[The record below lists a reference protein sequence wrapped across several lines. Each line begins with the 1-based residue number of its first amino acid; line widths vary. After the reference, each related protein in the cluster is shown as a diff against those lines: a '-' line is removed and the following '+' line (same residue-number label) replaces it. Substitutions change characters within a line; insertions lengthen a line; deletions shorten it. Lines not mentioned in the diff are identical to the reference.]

1 MLDLDQKA
9 KIEEIRMSI
18 SEMLSFREDKVVS
31 PVFQPSAFWQKMS
44 RYLSYIRKLPAED
57 LENIRCHIG
66 MGFFIGNPWDRDFY
80 MGFQAKN
87 DAEAAEFP
95 LIQKYARYV
104 SDLPEQY
111 WCSEPATNDLVA
123 DIGVKFKG
131 KIVNS
136 DIVKE
141 QACIRN
147 LYNLGLIGGVGKKSS
162 LLLELGPGYG
172 QLTFQ
177 LSRMLEKNCRFV
189 CVDYPE
195 TLFWSATFLAINTD
209 PREVYVWKSTDKEID
224 LAELSKQYRFIM
236 IPNFAI
242 TALGDSPIFDVVIN
256 QNSFQEMTEDQV
268 EYYAKYFM
276 QTTRGWL
283 YSYNASKQ
291 FMNLEL
297 KRYVHEILGDY
308 FIGGPDDA
316 HYKKSGIDLSNVES
330 KRIFLGYSKVLN
342 SPPRRECRSNTAW
355 ISDKPMQIEG

>member
-1 MLDLDQKA
+1 MLNLEQKI
-9 KIEEIRMSI
+9 KIEEIRLAI
-18 SEMLSFREDKVVS
+18 SKMLVLRES
-31 PVFQPSAFWQKMS
+31 AIIPSVFQPSAFWQKMN
-44 RYLSYIRKLPAED
+44 RYLSYIRELSAEQ

-66 MGFFIGNPWDRDFY
+66 MGFFIGNPWDKDFY
-80 MGFQAKN
+80 MGFHAQN
-87 DAEAAEFP
+87 DTEAEEFS
-95 LIQKYARYV
+95 LIQKYAKYI

-147 LYNLGLIGGVGKKSS
+147 LYNLGLIGGASEENT
-162 LLLELGPGYG
+162 LILELGPGYG

-177 LSRMLEKNCRFV
+177 LSEMLKKNCRFV

-195 TLFWSATFLAINTD
+195 TLFWSAIFLAINTD
-209 PREVYVWKSTDKEID
+209 PSQVYIWKSTDQEID

-242 TALGDSPIFDVVIN
+242 TTLGNSPIFDLVIN
-256 QNSFQEMTEDQV
+256 QNSFQEMAEEQV
-268 EYYAKYFM
+268 EYYANYFSK
-276 QTTRGWL
+276 TTRGWL

-297 KRYVHEILGDY
+297 QRYVHEILGKH
-308 FIGGPDDA
+308 FVGGPDDA
-316 HYKKSGIDLSNVES
+316 HYKKSGIDLSNVDN
-330 KRIFLGYSKVLN
+330 KRIFLGYSKALK
-342 SPPRRECRSNTAW
+342 SRPRRENKSNTAW
-355 ISDKPMQIEG
+355 VSDRPVQI